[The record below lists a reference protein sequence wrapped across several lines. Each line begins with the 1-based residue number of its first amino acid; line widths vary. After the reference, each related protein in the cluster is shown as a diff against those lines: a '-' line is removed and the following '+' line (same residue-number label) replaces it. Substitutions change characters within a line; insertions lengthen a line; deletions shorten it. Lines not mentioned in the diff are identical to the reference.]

1 MKYGGGEKNQEM
13 EGDEPK
19 GEWLAGLQNV
29 FFFFFFKFSKVVF
42 LLFLFKTHLDLNSYD
57 F

>member
-13 EGDEPK
+13 EGDEPE

-29 FFFFFFKFSKVVF
+29 FFFLISGFVF